1 MTDRKDITSAA
12 DVTRLITA
20 FYTRVRPDPVI
31 GHFFT
36 ELDFETHIPR
46 IVSFW
51 TMIHFG
57 DATYQGNPMA
67 PHMQLDR
74 RMPMEQAHFD
84 RWLLLFDTTVDE
96 LFFGPKADEAKQRAR
111 TIAGVMLHKVKA
123 RRT

>member
-1 MTDRKDITSAA
+1 MVDRKDIATTE
-12 DVTRLITA
+12 DVTRLINT
-20 FYTRVRPDPVI
+20 FYTSVRPDPVI

-51 TMIHFG
+51 TMILFG

-74 RMPMEQAHFD
+74 RTPMEQVHFD
-84 RWLLLFDTTVDE
+84 RWLLLFDTTVDQ
-96 LFFGPKADEAKQRAR
+96 LFSGAKAEEAKQRAR
-111 TIAGVMLHKVKA
+111 TIAGVMLHKVQTS
-123 RRT
+123 RT

>member
-1 MTDRKDITSAA
+1 MNARPDITSAD
-12 DVTRLITA
+12 DVTRLIST

-51 TMIHFG
+51 TMILFG
-57 DATYQGNPMA
+57 DTTYQGNPMA

-74 RMPMEQAHFD
+74 RTPMEQAHFD

-96 LFFGPKADEAKQRAR
+96 LFAGAKAEEAKQRAR
-111 TIAGVMLHKVKA
+111 TIAGVMLHKVQSS
-123 RRT
+123 RT

>member
-1 MTDRKDITSAA
+1 MNARPDITSAD
-12 DVTRLITA
+12 DVTRLIST

-51 TMIHFG
+51 TMILFG
-57 DATYQGNPMA
+57 DPTYQGNPMT

-74 RMPMEQAHFD
+74 RVPMEQAHFD

-96 LFFGPKADEAKQRAR
+96 LFAGAKADEAKQRAR
-111 TIAGVMLHKVKA
+111 TIAGVMLHKVQA
-123 RRT
+123 SRN

>member
-1 MTDRKDITSAA
+1 MTDRTDIASAE
-12 DVTRLITA
+12 DVTRLINT

-51 TMIHFG
+51 TMILFG
-57 DATYQGNPMA
+57 DLTYQGNPMA

-74 RMPMEQAHFD
+74 RTPMQQAHFD
-84 RWLLLFDTTVDE
+84 RWLLLFDASVDE
-96 LFFGPKADEAKQRAR
+96 LFRGAKAEEAKQRAR
-111 TIAGVMLHKVKA
+111 TIAGVMLHKVQA
-123 RRT
+123 NRT

>member
-1 MTDRKDITSAA
+1 MRDRTDISSAD
-12 DVTRLITA
+12 DVTRLIST

-51 TMIHFG
+51 TMILFG
-57 DATYQGNPMA
+57 DPTYQGNPMT
-67 PHMQLDR
+67 PHMQGDR
-74 RMPMEQAHFD
+74 RVPMEQAHFD

-96 LFFGPKADEAKQRAR
+96 LFAGAKADEAKQRAR
-111 TIAGVMLHKVKA
+111 TIAGVMLHKVQA
-123 RRT
+123 SRN